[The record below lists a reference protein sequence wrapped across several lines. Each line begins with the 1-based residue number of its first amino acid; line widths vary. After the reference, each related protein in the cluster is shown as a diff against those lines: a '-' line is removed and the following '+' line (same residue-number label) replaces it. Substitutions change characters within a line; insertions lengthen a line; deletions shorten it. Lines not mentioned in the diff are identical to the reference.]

1 MDPAVQL
8 GRMTLE
14 TALLVAA
21 PILAVAT
28 VVALVVSI
36 VQVLTSL
43 QEATIATVPKLLLCG
58 VAGVV
63 LMPWMLAK
71 LSTFTV
77 ALFRDF
83 KVFLQ

>member
-14 TALLVAA
+14 TALVVAA

-28 VVALVVSI
+28 VAALVISI

-58 VAGVV
+58 VAGI
-63 LMPWMLAK
+63 LLLPWMLAK
-71 LSTFTV
+71 LSAFTIT
-77 ALFRDF
+77 LFGDF
-83 KVFLQ
+83 RVFVQ

>member
-1 MDPAVQL
+1 MEPAVQL

-21 PILAVAT
+21 PILAVST

-43 QEATIATVPKLLLCG
+43 QETTIATVPKLLLCG

-71 LSTFTV
+71 LSTFAV